1 MNPNDLIALAPFATL
16 VAGAGVI
23 AIFER
28 ALPPDARAT
37 CWFAA
42 GIAFAATILAVV
54 FGAGDDAWN
63 GALHRDAV
71 AAYST
76 ALVALATAATF
87 VLDPAT
93 SRAQHLRGRIH
104 AARAVL
110 TLIACAGAAL
120 LATAGDL
127 LVLLVALEL
136 VVLSLIALVT
146 RESAP
151 SSFAASRSLFL
162 AGGTASALVA
172 GGVGIA
178 WSASGSFAIGALG
191 TITSSGGLAAV
202 ALILVGL
209 ACVAAFV
216 PMHFWLPSAAGALP
230 TPSALFVTV
239 VPRLAA
245 LVALLRCAAA
255 ITSSD
260 AAVDWRAC
268 LAVLAALTL
277 VAGAIGALG
286 EISLRRAL
294 AYLSIAYFG
303 QVAVAAAGLGAS
315 TAIAFAVGA
324 FVPLTVGL
332 FAVIGALPGDDPST
346 GDLRGLARRRPLLL
360 GALAVLLFGMAG
372 LPPTAGFIARLAI
385 FETAVSAQLAWLMF
399 VAALATIACAV
410 AAARIVFAALDP
422 GPGAVLRA
430 RPATAL
436 AVIAAALVLLGGI
449 VPGPVLQLAQSIRF

>member
-1 MNPNDLIALAPFATL
+1 MTPNDALALAPFAML

-28 ALPPDARAT
+28 ALPPDALAT
-37 CWFAA
+37 RWFAA
-42 GIAFAATILAVV
+42 GIAFAAAVIALV
-54 FGAGDDAWN
+54 TGIGDDAWN
-63 GALHRDAV
+63 GAIHRDAV
-71 AAYST
+71 AAYGA
-76 ALVALATAATF
+76 ALLSLATAAAF
-87 VLDPAT
+87 VLDAAT
-93 SRAQHLRGRIH
+93 ADVRRTGH

-110 TLIACAGAAL
+110 TLVVCAGATL
-120 LATAGDL
+120 LVMAGGL

-136 VVLSLIALVT
+136 VVLSMIALVT
-146 RESAP
+146 RESAAG
-151 SSFAASRSLFL
+151 SLAASRSLFL

-178 WSASGSFAIGALG
+178 WSATGTFAIGALG
-191 TITSSGGLAAV
+191 TITTSGGLAAI

-209 ACVAAFV
+209 ACVASFV
-216 PMHFWLPSAAGALP
+216 PMHFWLAHAVTALP
-230 TPSALFVTV
+230 TPSALFITV
-239 VPRLAA
+239 VPRIAA
-245 LVALLRCAAA
+245 LAALLRCAAA

-286 EISLRRAL
+286 EISLSRAV

-303 QVAVAAAGLGAS
+303 QVAVAAAGLGAN
-315 TAIAFAVGA
+315 TAIAFALGA
-324 FVPLTVGL
+324 FVPLAVGL
-332 FAVIGALPGDDPST
+332 FAVIGTLPSEDPT
-346 GDLRGLARRRPLLL
+346 VGDLRGLARRRPLLF
-360 GALAVLLFGMAG
+360 GALAVLLFGLAG
-372 LPPTAGFIARLAI
+372 VPPTAGFIARLAI

-399 VAALATIACAV
+399 VAALATIASAV

-436 AVIAAALVLLGGI
+436 AVIAAGLVLLGGV
-449 VPGPVLQLAQSIRF
+449 VPGPVLQLAEGIRF